1 MLRIWHT
8 TRLVLINGLLML
20 VLAMLLGRSQ
30 VLLSDK
36 VDRIRAFTRWI
47 EFDYVD
53 WMLDALLMKN
63 AQAALNA
70 PQYLSIAE
78 QRRVMYRYLDLVRKI
93 DQLNYEVTV
102 IYADPDVADPE
113 QASQAQRAELRDA
126 RAQEALLAPLA
137 EAVLQAQT
145 SVVLKD
151 LALTTGGQPLPPVL
165 YRVTPLPYAL
175 IVSPR
180 DRIEQEANLSLLP
193 GMSLEERVAIENQ
206 VARSLD
212 RSTLV
217 VAIGGVGV
225 YPTMVQSTTDLNWL
239 AEVVAHEWTHNYLTL
254 RPLGFNY
261 DASPELRT
269 INETTANIAGKE
281 IGRALVARFYTE
293 RLPPPQPEESSQAPP
308 EEDAEEEAVEE
319 PPSEPVFDFR
329 REMRETRVT
338 AESLLAQ
345 GKIVEA
351 EAYMEARRQVFW
363 DNGYLI
369 RKLNQAYFAFYGAY
383 NDSPGGGAA
392 GEDPVGPAVQA
403 LRERSASLSD
413 FLDTIAGVTSFAD
426 LQALLQ

>member
-1 MLRIWHT
+1 MPRIWNT
-8 TRLVLINGLLML
+8 ARLVLTNALLIV
-20 VLAMLLGRSQ
+20 VLAALLGRSQ

-36 VDRIRAFTRWI
+36 VDRIRAFTRWV

-53 WMLDALLMKN
+53 WMLDALLLKN
-63 AQAALNA
+63 TQGELNA

-93 DQLNYEVTV
+93 DQLNYDITV
-102 IYADPDVADPE
+102 LYADPEVVDPE
-113 QASQAQRAELRDA
+113 AASQAQRAALRKA
-126 RAQEALLAPLA
+126 REEEALLAPLA
-137 EAVLQAQT
+137 EAVLQAQI

-151 LALTTGGQPLPPVL
+151 LRLTTGGQPLPPVL

-193 GMSLEERVAIENQ
+193 GMSLEERVAIEEE

-261 DASPELRT
+261 DASAELRT

-281 IGRALVARFYTE
+281 IGRAVVARFYTE
-293 RLPPPQPEESSQAPP
+293 RLPPPPP
-308 EEDAEEEAVEE
+308 EELNETPVEEETAEEVAEE
-319 PPSEPVFDFR
+319 PPPEPVFDFR
-329 REMRETRVT
+329 REMRETRLT
-338 AESLLAQ
+338 AEALLAQ
-345 GKIVEA
+345 GKIVDA

-383 NDSPGGGAA
+383 NDTPGGGAA

-403 LRERSASLSD
+403 LRSRSASLAD
-413 FLDTIAGVTSFAD
+413 FLNTIAGVTSFAE